1 MVGEI
6 GSGLV
11 RCAEGGS
18 VEEIGD
24 GVVTEQRER
33 EGRTVRAGRREYQA
47 RSTGHRH
54 RHALRRVDRKARREE
69 GPYRF
74 PKAGRCTPAAAEIFS
89 PLVLLFP
96 YRACFFGIRFSLPIT
111 TLWERGRKRVGG
123 CCGSER
129 SELKF
134 EIVQKKLYNH
144 EFARSVP
151 YGENTLLRLWEVN

>member
-1 MVGEI
+1 MGEI

-24 GVVTEQRER
+24 GVVTEWVWVWAWAWAWVWAWVWVWVSAWAWAWVCTQ
-33 EGRTVRAGRREYQA
+33 EGRKVRRE
-47 RSTGHRH
+47 
-54 RHALRRVDRKARREE
+54 K

-74 PKAGRCTPAAAEIFS
+74 PKAGRYTPAAAEIFS

-134 EIVQKKLYNH
+134 EIVQKNCTTTNLPVRYRMEKTR
-144 EFARSVP
+144 F
-151 YGENTLLRLWEVN
+151 YGFGR